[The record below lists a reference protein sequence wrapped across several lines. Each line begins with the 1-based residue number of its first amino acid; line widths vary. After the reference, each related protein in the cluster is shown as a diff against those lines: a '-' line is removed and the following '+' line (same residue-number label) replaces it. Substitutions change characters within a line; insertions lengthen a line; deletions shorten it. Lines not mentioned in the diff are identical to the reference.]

1 MISPMIL
8 IYVSVE
14 KLISTKMPSKKS
26 FLRSATNQR
35 IFLIMAILWNMLY
48 YLPVVYFF
56 ELQQTNIT
64 ESNATTTICSFS
76 SIEKQMIVNYLDMTN
91 RVIMP
96 TIILACISAVLI
108 VSCIRFR
115 ARILQTFRSVQ
126 TKVLQKEIRVTFSL
140 LILNIVYVLL
150 SLPLSVA
157 TNFSFSDYYFVL
169 TFYCLYIIYSIN
181 FYLMIISNSEF
192 RKEFLQLFK
201 KSN

>member
-35 IFLIMAILWNMLY
+35 IFLIMSILWNMLY

-76 SIEKQMIVNYLDMTN
+76 SIEKQMIVNYLVVCAFPD
-91 RVIMP
+91 
-96 TIILACISAVLI
+96 
-108 VSCIRFR
+108 
-115 ARILQTFRSVQ
+115 
-126 TKVLQKEIRVTFSL
+126 
-140 LILNIVYVLL
+140 
-150 SLPLSVA
+150 
-157 TNFSFSDYYFVL
+157 
-169 TFYCLYIIYSIN
+169 
-181 FYLMIISNSEF
+181 
-192 RKEFLQLFK
+192 
-201 KSN
+201 